1 MSCNDYYSDSKVNI
15 YQYLYFNKINDM
27 QALILLCLENIWI
40 IELLFKDNIK
50 HEYEKFYKNNNKK
63 KTTHLLISNF

>member
-1 MSCNDYYSDSKVNI
+1 MSCNSYYSDAKVNI

-50 HEYEKFYKNNNKK
+50 HEYEKKYGNKTAKK
-63 KTTHLLISNF
+63 KPIY